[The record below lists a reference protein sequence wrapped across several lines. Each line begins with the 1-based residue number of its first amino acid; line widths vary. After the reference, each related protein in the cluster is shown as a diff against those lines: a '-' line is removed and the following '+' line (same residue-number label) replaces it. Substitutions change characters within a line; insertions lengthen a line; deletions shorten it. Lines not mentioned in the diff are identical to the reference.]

1 MYEHKCT
8 HKHTQA
14 HEHKYI
20 HIYVHRYIC
29 SLSLSPPPP
38 QLVHVLL
45 DEETVQTVFV
55 SFSTLKP
62 TCVLGTHLVNKVS
75 E

>member
-1 MYEHKCT
+1 MF
-8 HKHTQA
+8 
-14 HEHKYI
+14 
-20 HIYVHRYIC
+20 
-29 SLSLSPPPP
+29 SLSFPPP